1 MAANSEEYYYNVK
14 NKIIGRIVVP
24 KDAKYTGI
32 KGKVKLSF
40 FLTSAGKIAR
50 GPDVMESSNHA
61 LDELTL
67 NAVKRASP
75 YPPFPDGMGKAEKRF
90 VMDVAFE

>member
-1 MAANSEEYYYNVK
+1 MCIRDR

-24 KDAKYTGI
+24 KDTKYSGI
-32 KGKVKLSF
+32 RGKVKLSF
-40 FLTSAGKIAR
+40 FLTPAGKIAR

-61 LDELTL
+61 LDDLAT

-75 YPPFPDGMGKAEKRF
+75 FPAFPVGMGKAEKRF